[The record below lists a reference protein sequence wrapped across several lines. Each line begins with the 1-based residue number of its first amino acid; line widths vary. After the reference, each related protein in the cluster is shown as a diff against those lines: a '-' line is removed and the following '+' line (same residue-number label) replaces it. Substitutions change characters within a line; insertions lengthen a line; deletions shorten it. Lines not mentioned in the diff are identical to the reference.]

1 MTYPRLLP
9 QPRSVTELDQ
19 ICSLRD
25 DLFILL
31 DGPDPQA
38 LCFTAQRFQ
47 AALHRVCG
55 LRWSLLASS
64 AVPYDLIGLI
74 LRLAPEQVKQP
85 QGYELRIGPGS
96 ITLEAHDEAGLFYGV
111 CTLIQILEGSEK
123 PMQLPGLRLVDW
135 PDFPVR
141 GVLIDISRDRVP
153 TLKTTRALIDRLA
166 SWKINQ
172 FQLYTEH
179 TFAYLNHPDVWENA
193 SPFTGEEIL
202 ELDAYCRERHIELVP
217 NQNSFGH
224 MHRWF
229 EHSRYAPLAEAPQG
243 FNFPWGDRSE
253 GPFSLCPID
262 PGSLTLVT
270 GLFDELL
277 PHFTSRLFNV
287 GCDET
292 FDLGQGRSR
301 EECERAGTGRVY
313 LDYLLKIYRAV
324 QERRHTMQ
332 FWGDII
338 VQYPELIAELPDD
351 VIALEWGYEADHPF
365 AEHGA
370 QFARAGLPFYVCPGT
385 SSWNSIGG
393 RTDNALGN
401 LRSAAEHGLRH
412 GAGGYLITDWG
423 DNGHWQSLSISEL
436 GFAMG
441 AAYAWAWEANRT
453 LDVPRQVSQ
462 WVFDDP
468 SGNFGRVAYDLGNI
482 YQTLGFVP
490 HNSSGLFWMMQWP
503 LAQVAQYRE
512 AVSPETLHAALAAI
526 DRVLALLPEA
536 RSTRA
541 DVDLLRREF
550 ELAGWMLR
558 HAAQR
563 GLLAFNAPLR
573 TARDLD
579 RDLRAIM
586 REYEAVWLARDR
598 PGGLSDSVARL
609 AKLHE
614 DYAGGEV
621 TRVGDVET
629 V

>member
-1 MTYPRLLP
+1 MMMELVLLP
-9 QPRSVTELDQ
+9 QPRQ
-19 ICSLRD
+19 IDLLEQAHVLRAD
-25 DLFILL
+25 RFILL
-31 DGPDPQA
+31 DAPDPHTLRFA
-38 LCFTAQRFQ
+38 AQRFQ
-47 AALHRVCG
+47 AALQRVCG
-55 LRWSLLASS
+55 LQWSLFASP
-64 AVPYDLIGLI
+64 AVPPEVIGLT
-74 LRLAPEQVKQP
+74 LRLNPDRVTHS
-85 QGYELRIGPGS
+85 QGYELTIGPEQIS
-96 ITLEAHDEAGLFYGV
+96 LEARDEAGVFYGV
-111 CTLIQILEGSEK
+111 CTLIQILEGRA
-123 PMQLPGLRLVDW
+123 PAAPLPGLHIVDW

-141 GVLIDISRDRVP
+141 GVMLDISRDRVP
-153 TLKTTRALIDRLA
+153 TLKTTCALIDRLA

-179 TFAYLNHPDVWENA
+179 TFAYLNHPEVWAKA

-229 EHSRYAPLAEAPQG
+229 EHARYAPLAEAPDG
-243 FNFPWGDRSE
+243 FDFPWGDHSE

-277 PHFTSRLFNV
+277 PHFTSKTFNV

-301 EECERAGTGRVY
+301 AECDRLGTGRVY
-313 LDYLLKIYRAV
+313 VDYLRKVYQAV
-324 QERRHTMQ
+324 TDRDHLMQ

-338 VQYPELIAELPDD
+338 VQYPELISELPRDA
-351 VIALEWGYEADHPF
+351 IALDWGYEANYPF
-365 AEHGA
+365 DEHGA
-370 QFARAGLPFYVCPGT
+370 QFAQAGLPFYVCPGT

-401 LRSAAEHGLRH
+401 LRSAAENGLKH
-412 GAGGYLITDWG
+412 GASGYLNTDWG
-423 DNGHWQSLSISEL
+423 DNGHWQALPISEL

-441 AAYAWAWEANRT
+441 AAYSWGWEANRMA
-453 LDVPRQVSQ
+453 DVPRVVSQ
-462 WVFDDP
+462 CVFDDP
-468 SGNFGRVAYDLGNI
+468 SGNLGRVAYDLGNV

-490 HNSSGLFWMMQWP
+490 HNSSVLFWMLQWP
-503 LAQVAQYRE
+503 LPQVTEGYRE
-512 AVSPETLHAALAAI
+512 SVSAETLHAALAAI
-526 DRVLALLPEA
+526 DHALAPLRET

-563 GLLAFNAPLR
+563 GLLAIGAPLGS
-573 TARDLD
+573 ARDLD

-586 REYEAVWLARDR
+586 REYETVWLARNR

-609 AKLHE
+609 AKRHE
-614 DYAGGEV
+614 DYAAG
-621 TRVGDVET
+621 
-629 V
+629 